1 MKDINQSKIKEI
13 NRKKIIG
20 LLLEKEEVS
29 KLEISRALD
38 ISITTVST
46 NINELRDQGIVEEVG
61 QLESTGGRKAMAIKL
76 IDNSRYSIGIAL
88 TPENIKIVLLNIKKQ
103 LIDEVNIKHSNN
115 GIENIIVKVKENI
128 EDILSKYHI
137 ESEKLLGIGISIP
150 GTVDSE
156 TGIIKYCYL
165 LNAKEFDIVSEF
177 KYLNVPI
184 YVDNEANL
192 SAYYEF
198 LNSKKNVEDLIYV
211 SITDGLGVGIIID
224 GKIYRGGNNA
234 SGEMGHTKIAINGKQ
249 CKCGKCGC
257 FEAYASKN
265 ALVDLYNELSEV
277 KITSTD
283 EFINE
288 INNYNSSAETALN
301 EYINTLGIGIAN
313 LMMLLDPNCIVLGG
327 EINSL
332 LITKFNDLK
341 EVIYKENIFTDR
353 YKYEVKVTKYKE
365 SYLIGSAMVPIEEYL
380 KI

>member
-13 NRKKIIG
+13 NRKKIIR
-20 LLLEKEEVS
+20 LLLQKEEIS
-29 KLEISRALD
+29 KLEISRSLD

-46 NINELRDQGIVEEVG
+46 NINELRDKGIVEEVG

-88 TPENIKIVLLNIKKQ
+88 TPENIKIVLLNIKKKI
-103 LIDEVNIKHSNN
+103 IDEVNIKHSNN
-115 GIENIIVKVKENI
+115 GIENIIEIVKENI
-128 EDILSKYHI
+128 EEILSKYHI
-137 ESEKLLGIGISIP
+137 GNEKLLGVGISIP

-156 TGIIKYCYL
+156 SGVIKYCYL
-165 LNAKEFDIVSEF
+165 LNTKDFNICSEF
-177 KYLNVPI
+177 NYLNVPV

-198 LNSKKNVEDLIYV
+198 LNNRKNVENLIYV

-265 ALVDLYNELSEV
+265 ALVDLYNNFSEE
-277 KITSTD
+277 KITSVD
-283 EFINE
+283 KFIDRFNDNDTNAIE
-288 INNYNSSAETALN
+288 ALK

-332 LITKFNDLK
+332 LNKRFNELR

-353 YKYEVKVTKYKE
+353 YKYEVNVTKYKE
-365 SYLIGSAMVPIEEYL
+365 SYLLGAAMLSIEEYL